1 MSNNNEGCGGTVV
14 FILII
19 MVFLAAF
26 GFINW
31 STVGTFA
38 RTIVYVI
45 LAGFAVLALVYL
57 GSKK

>member
-1 MSNNNEGCGGTVV
+1 MSDNNEGCGGTLV
-14 FILII
+14 FALVI

-31 STVGTFA
+31 STVGSFA

-45 LAGFAVLALVYL
+45 LAGFAVLAIMYL
-57 GSKK
+57 FSKK